1 MNNINFVK
9 KINIDKQPPLMPILI
24 VQGKIT
30 GYNDRHREEIYVS
43 VSWYFQKGL
52 TGMLLSIIS
61 LQSHVLNSSQNAR

>member
-1 MNNINFVK
+1 
-9 KINIDKQPPLMPILI
+9 MPILI

-30 GYNDRHREEIYVS
+30 GYNDRHKEEIYVS

-61 LQSHVLNSSQNAR
+61 LQSHVLNSSQNVR